1 MILYFT
7 GTGNSTYIA
16 KQIADLTGDGLISIN
31 KRIREND
38 ISEINATGR
47 LVFVVPTYC
56 WRIPR
61 LVEEWI
67 DKTRFTGTENVYFIM
82 NCGTSIGNA
91 KKYIKRLCKRKNF
104 KYMGVASIVMPEN
117 YIAMYDAPEK
127 SVVMQI
133 IENANPIIHKIGA
146 RIREGKSFIDR
157 QSNIIDCLKS
167 SVINT
172 IFYSFLVKADK
183 FTVDDKCVGCSTCI
197 KECPLNNINLK
208 GNKPVWGKDCTHCMA
223 CICKCPKGA
232 IEYGEK
238 SVGKIRYRCP
248 IIYN

>member
-7 GTGNSTYIA
+7 GTGNSRYIA
-16 KQIADLTGDGLISIN
+16 KQIANLTGDKLVSIN
-31 KRIREND
+31 KRIKENN

-47 LVFVVPTYC
+47 LIFVVPTYC

-67 DKTRFTGTENVYFIM
+67 AKTRFTGTKNVYFIM

-104 KYMGVASIVMPEN
+104 KYMGVVSIVMPEN
-117 YIAMYDAPEK
+117 YIAMYDAPDE
-127 SVVMQI
+127 SVAIQI
-133 IENANPIIHKIGA
+133 IENANLVIGKIGEIV
-146 RIREGKSFIDR
+146 RQGKVFTDR
-157 QSNIIDCLKS
+157 QSNLIDCLKS

-183 FTVDDKCVGCSTCI
+183 FTVDDKCVGCGICV
-197 KECPLNNINLK
+197 KECSLNNINLK
-208 GNKPVWGKDCTHCMA
+208 GNKPVWGKECTHCMA
-223 CICKCPKGA
+223 CICKCPKEA

-238 SVGKIRYRCP
+238 SVGKIRYKCP
-248 IIYN
+248 M

>member
-7 GTGNSTYIA
+7 GTGNSRYIA
-16 KQIADLTGDGLISIN
+16 KQIADLTGDRLVSIN
-31 KRIREND
+31 KRIKEND
-38 ISEINATGR
+38 TSEINATGR
-47 LVFVVPTYC
+47 LIFVVPTYC

-67 DKTRFTGTENVYFIM
+67 SKTRFTGTENVYFIM
-82 NCGTSIGNA
+82 NCGVSIGNA

-117 YIAMYDAPEK
+117 YIAVYDAPDEP
-127 SVVMQI
+127 VAIQI
-133 IENANPIIHKIGA
+133 IENANHIIGEIGEM
-146 RIREGKSFIDR
+146 IRKGKVFTDR
-157 QSNIIDCLKS
+157 QSKLIDCLKS

-183 FTVDDKCVGCSTCI
+183 FTVDDKCVGCGICV
-197 KECPLNNINLK
+197 KECSLNNIKLK
-208 GNKPVWGKDCTHCMA
+208 GNKPVWGKECTHCMA
-223 CICKCPKGA
+223 CICKCPKEA

-238 SVGKIRYRCP
+238 SVGKIRYKCP
-248 IIYN
+248 M

>member
-7 GTGNSTYIA
+7 GTGNSRYIA
-16 KQIADLTGDGLISIN
+16 KQIANLTGDRLVSIN
-31 KRIREND
+31 KRIKEND
-38 ISEINATGR
+38 TSGINATGR
-47 LVFVVPTYC
+47 LIFVVPTYC

-67 DKTRFTGTENVYFIM
+67 AKTRFTGTENVYFIM

-104 KYMGVASIVMPEN
+104 KYMGVVSIVMPEN
-117 YIAMYDAPEK
+117 YIAMYDAPDE
-127 SVVMQI
+127 SVAIQI
-133 IENANPIIHKIGA
+133 IENANLVIGKIGEI
-146 RIREGKSFIDR
+146 IRQGKVVTDR
-157 QSNIIDCLKS
+157 QSNLIDCLKS

-183 FTVDDKCVGCSTCI
+183 FTVDDKCVGCGICV
-197 KECPLNNINLK
+197 KECSLNNINLK
-208 GNKPVWGKDCTHCMA
+208 GNKPVWGKECTHCMA
-223 CICKCPKGA
+223 CICKCPKEA

-238 SVGKIRYRCP
+238 SVGKIRYKCP
-248 IIYN
+248 M

>member
-7 GTGNSTYIA
+7 GTGNSRYIA
-16 KQIADLTGDGLISIN
+16 RQIASFTGDRLISIN
-31 KRIREND
+31 KRIKED
-38 ISEINATGR
+38 DTSEINQTGR

-67 DKTRFTGTENVYFIM
+67 DKTRFIGTENVYFIM

-91 KKYIKRLCKRKNF
+91 KKYIKKLCKRKNF

-117 YIAMYDAPEK
+117 YIAMYDAPDEAV
-127 SVVMQI
+127 SINI
-133 IENANPIIHKIGA
+133 IENANHIISKIGGM
-146 RIREGKSFIDR
+146 IRKGKAFTDG
-157 QSNIIDCLKS
+157 QSNIIDYLKS

-183 FTVDDKCVGCSTCI
+183 FTVDDKCVGCGICV
-197 KECPLNNINLK
+197 KECSLNNINLK
-208 GNKPVWGKDCTHCMA
+208 ENKPVWGKECTHCMA

-232 IEYGEK
+232 IEYGER
-238 SVGKIRYRCP
+238 SVGKIRYKCP
-248 IIYN
+248 M